1 MPFLLYRH
9 WPKDSDSLVFRRV
22 REVSVG
28 GKHGPIAKHVAN
40 ECGDEPGCG
49 WHMSETQLLDQL
61 SDTPGHAVLIDLKPT
76 TTGNVS
82 LYRLTDVW
90 GFSYR
95 EWTPVCLRL
104 ESLFIDEHRAN
115 AEEFKE
121 EFPFRPEDGGVIAHE
136 FLYLNG
142 GTSEGTWNWG
152 MAGSVNGA
160 LLFQDAWEYL
170 ANQVRYE

>member
-1 MPFLLYRH
+1 MPFLLYQH
-9 WPKDSDSLVFRRV
+9 WPNDAGSRTFRRIKQ
-22 REVSVG
+22 VSIG
-28 GKHGPIAKHVAN
+28 GGRGPIAAHVAE
-40 ECGDEPGCG
+40 ECGDEPGCR
-49 WHMSETQLLDQL
+49 WHMAEAQLLRHL
-61 SDTPGHAVLIDLKPT
+61 GVTSGHAVLIDLKPT

-82 LYRLTDVW
+82 LYRLKDVW

-115 AEEFKE
+115 TKEFRE
-121 EFPFRPEDGGVIAHE
+121 EFPFRPEDGGVTIHE

-152 MAGSVNGA
+152 MTGTVNSA
-160 LLFQDAWEYL
+160 LLFRDAWEYL
-170 ANQVRYE
+170 ADQVRYE